1 MYRGEFFESD
11 DLVLTLEIE
20 GENRCEILSNILEK
34 EWTQN
39 GHFIIEYHDIDEII
53 FNLLLIQLNRD
64 PDIDIYDHA
73 YLEYL
78 EKAEFYSKNGLTLSS
93 FLDQDNKEINTV
105 DIFDL
110 FCESIRLKF
119 EYDNDT
125 LSIDYNVERI

>member
-20 GENRCEILSNILEK
+20 GENRCEILSNILEQ

-53 FNLLLIQLNRD
+53 FNLLLIQLNKD
-64 PDIDIYDHA
+64 PDIDIYDRV

-93 FLDQDNKEINTV
+93 FLDQHNKEINTV

>member
-1 MYRGEFFESD
+1 MYRAEFFESD

-20 GENRCEILSNILEK
+20 GENRCEILSNILEQ
-34 EWTQN
+34 EWTQD
-39 GHFIIEYHDIDEII
+39 GHFIIEEHDIDEII
-53 FNLLLIQLNRD
+53 FNLLLIQLNKD
-64 PDIDIYDHA
+64 PDIDIYDHV

-93 FLDQDNKEINTV
+93 FLDQYNKEINAV